1 MVQNGQIPM
10 RRIIIV
16 VLLAFCISA
25 GFAQETIIGSV
36 YLRVDAGEQY
46 ELYQNSADS
55 FRAYLKG
62 WEYVGSKDKMVT
74 YSYDELYAKL
84 KKEALRIYGSSY
96 PDLDLRNFDYE
107 LKYEDL
113 PDEVYN
119 TQVCGSSTQYKKKE
133 REAKY
138 YNCSATVVVK

>member
-1 MVQNGQIPM
+1 MI
-10 RRIIIV
+10 
-16 VLLAFCISA
+16 LLAFCISA

-36 YLRVDAGEQY
+36 YLRVDAGESY
-46 ELYQNSADS
+46 ELYESSADS
-55 FRAYLKG
+55 FRQYLSG
-62 WEYVGSKDKMVT
+62 WKHQGGRDKTVS

-84 KKEALRIYGSSY
+84 KKEALRKYGSSY

-107 LKYEDL
+107 LEYEDL
-113 PDEVYN
+113 PDEVHN

-133 REAKY
+133 RKAKY